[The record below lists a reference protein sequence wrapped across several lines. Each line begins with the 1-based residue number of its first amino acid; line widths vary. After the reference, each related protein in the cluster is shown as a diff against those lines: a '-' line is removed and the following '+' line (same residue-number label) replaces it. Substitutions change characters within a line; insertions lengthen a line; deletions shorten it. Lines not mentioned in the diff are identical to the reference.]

1 MSFSSRWSVAV
12 PFLLYL
18 AHACLFGGWIIDDAG
33 ISFVYARNL
42 AAGHGLVSQPGLPPV
57 EGYSNFLWVLL
68 MALFSLL
75 RLFDPVLTPKLV
87 SITLTGVT
95 FLGLHG
101 ALRRLDPAGG
111 AVGFVVLCLLALNTS
126 FTVWTISGLEN
137 ALYIALIVLL
147 FWLLVRERTAPGEN
161 PRQWI
166 RWIPAAAGAVAAG
179 IALTRPDG
187 MLYAGLYP
195 LLTLGAEGRPLRIGA
210 AVGRAVRCAAV
221 FLVLYGGFLAF
232 RFAYFGDLQAN
243 TYYAKSAS
251 MSALLGKLVALNST
265 LWDRAREPVESM
277 AGHAGE
283 PLVNLLAIA
292 AMVLACLR
300 RLRWA
305 HAAPLAFVGCAAL
318 IYILLPGD
326 WMREF
331 RFATPFYP
339 FAYAGAALLVVELGR
354 ELIPAPG
361 RRKLTGAVAAGAAL
375 GLTLLVFLPRTRAY
389 AAAPTLPFS
398 VIEERIGRR
407 YNRFAEMLEL
417 PEGASYL
424 GPDIGGALWTSRLR
438 IYDLGGLTDR
448 TVARTLRRDRK
459 AFHEYVFAETRPTF
473 ILVHGSWGF
482 VARLNLDPRFQRDY
496 VPLSIERNPG
506 ERIIQVGN
514 RRQSGAFIRKDAV
527 AGKEAAVEAIRA
539 ELAADY

>member
-12 PFLLYL
+12 PCLLYVI
-18 AHACLFGGWIIDDAG
+18 HACLFGGWIVDDAG

-42 AAGHGLVSQPGLPPV
+42 VAGHGLVSQPGLPPV

-68 MALFSLL
+68 MSLFFLV

-87 SITLTGVT
+87 GIALTGGT

-111 AVGFVVLCLLALNTS
+111 AVAFVVLCLLALNTS

-137 ALYIALIVLL
+137 ALYIFLIVLL
-147 FWLLVRERTAPGEN
+147 FWLLARERTGE
-161 PRQWI
+161 PRPWI
-166 RWIPAAAGAVAAG
+166 RWIPGAAGAVAAG

-210 AVGRAVRCAAV
+210 AAGRIARFAAV
-221 FLVLYGGFLAF
+221 FIVLYGGFLAF

-251 MSALLGKLVALNST
+251 MSTLLAQLLDPTSP
-265 LWDRAREPVESM
+265 LWLRLREPVESM
-277 AGHAGE
+277 TGHGGE
-283 PLVNLLAIA
+283 LLVSLLAA
-292 AMVLACLR
+292 VALALACAR

-305 HAAPLAFVGCAAL
+305 HAASLAFAGCAAL

-339 FAYAGAALLVVELGR
+339 FAYAGAALLTATLGR
-354 ELIPAPG
+354 ELFEAQG
-361 RRKLTGAVAAGAAL
+361 LRKGAVAVAAGAAL
-375 GLTLLVFLPRTRAY
+375 GWTVLLFVPRTQAY
-389 AAAPTLPFS
+389 AAEPALPFS

-407 YNRFAEMLEL
+407 YNRFAEMLDL
-417 PEGASYL
+417 PADASYL
-424 GPDIGGALWTSRLR
+424 GPDIGGALWRSHLR
-438 IYDLGGLTDR
+438 IYDLAGLTDR
-448 TVARTLRRDRK
+448 TVARTLNRDPQ
-459 AFHEYVFAETRPTF
+459 AFHEYVFAEARPTF
-473 ILVHGSWGF
+473 ILIHGRWGL
-482 VARLNLDPRFQRDY
+482 VAGLNRDPRFRRDY
-496 VPLSIERNPG
+496 VPLCIERHPG
-506 ERIIQVGN
+506 ERTIPPGDQL
-514 RRQSGAFIRKDAV
+514 QSGAFIRKDVV
-527 AGKEAAVEAIRA
+527 AGREAVVEAIRA